1 MVITVQQ
8 LVKKQYTKLL
18 RWSLL
23 GSFVILANTFLF
35 TPVYNPTPYKLK
47 EEVFEVVEIPEDIE
61 IPPPPQEVEMP
72 KVPVNIEI
80 SDDASE
86 DDTIEDTSFDFTD
99 DMPPPISS
107 GASGGPKVF
116 YAFDEPPQPIYQAPV
131 RYPAIAR
138 EAEMEGTV
146 VVLIFVDERGNVFN
160 VQILSSSVP
169 KVLEEAAI
177 ISARKWRFK
186 PGKQRNVP
194 VKTTISVPIQFKIHG

>member
-8 LVKKQYTKLL
+8 LVKKQYSKLL
-18 RWSLL
+18 RWALL
-23 GSFVILANTFLF
+23 GSFVILTNTFLF
-35 TPVYNPTPYKLK
+35 TPVYNPTPYSLK

-72 KVPVNIEI
+72 KVPVNIEV
-80 SDDASE
+80 SDDASD
-86 DDTIEDTSFDFTD
+86 DDTIEDTSFDSFD
-99 DMPPPISS
+99 EMPPPVTNAGNS
-107 GASGGPKVF
+107 GPKVF

-131 RYPAIAR
+131 RYPPIAR

-160 VQILSSSVP
+160 ATILQSSVP
-169 KVLEEAAI
+169 KVLEDAALK
-177 ISARKWRFK
+177 SARKWRFK

>member
-8 LVKKQYTKLL
+8 LVKKQYPKLL
-18 RWSLL
+18 RWALL
-23 GSFVILANTFLF
+23 GSFVIMVNTFLF

-72 KVPVNIEI
+72 KVPVNIEV
-80 SDDASE
+80 SDDASD
-86 DDTIEDTSFDFTD
+86 DDTIDDTSFDNLA
-99 DMPPPISS
+99 DMPPPVTS
-107 GASGGPKVF
+107 GAGSGPKVF
-116 YAFDEPPQPIYQAPV
+116 YAFDEPPEPIYQSPV
-131 RYPAIAR
+131 HYPPLAR

-160 VQILSSSVP
+160 AQILQSSAP
-169 KVLEEAAI
+169 KLLEDEALKA
-177 ISARKWRFK
+177 ARKWRFK